1 MFKTKAKT
9 KTNKIKFENKTKME
23 KQNIKQTKSNN
34 IPPPSPE
41 FIRQLNLLGFVVS
54 NDNILIKVPTKEN
67 MKR

>member
-1 MFKTKAKT
+1 MLKAKT

-23 KQNIKQTKSNN
+23 KQNIKQTKLN

-41 FIRQLNLLGFVVS
+41 FIRQLFLLGFVVT

-67 MKR
+67 IKR

>member
-1 MFKTKAKT
+1 MLKAKT

-23 KQNIKQTKSNN
+23 KQNIKQTKSN

-41 FIRQLNLLGFVVS
+41 FIRQLNLLGFVVT